1 MVKFSGSWRLYIN
14 TAMLKDLPK
23 RVGEMIEIVIEFD
36 STDRK
41 IRPHPEFLKA
51 LDQNLEAKQVF
62 ESLSASRQKEIV
74 RYISLL
80 KT

>member
-1 MVKFSGSWRLYIN
+1 
-14 TAMLKDLPK
+14 MLKDLPK

>member
-1 MVKFSGSWRLYIN
+1 
-14 TAMLKDLPK
+14 
-23 RVGEMIEIVIEFD
+23 MIEIVIEFD